1 MWSKSGQK
9 NKQLKNPTRFNDF
22 SIDYP
27 EGRSP
32 RIRFRDPKSGKF
44 LNNIRISV
52 YELNKLLSSPLN
64 RIETESDCE
73 LIASLGVREGIRE
86 KLCSKERKKGK
97 KIEAIRLRDFVLQYW
112 DYENSPYLKKE
123 RELQGREK
131 SPNYCKKHIG
141 SYNTHCDSIL
151 GDIRIDEFTP
161 RLMEDIQLSMKESG
175 KANKTI
181 QQATDTIRIPL
192 KEAYREGLIKDNVAD
207 RISFKGSSNPR
218 ERGILTDDESKRL
231 IEHLRD
237 TTRPLTW
244 DRWRYL
250 AFSIGYYT
258 AMREGEILALKAE
271 DLDTANNIINVNHSY
286 QSDEKRLKC
295 PKNGEKRYTMPIPPE
310 LMKELAEHSKLNEG
324 GFIFS
329 GQHDRTKP
337 INGKSITKTLYTAL
351 KAIGITDE
359 ERRKRNLVFHS
370 ITRHYV
376 ATKLIDEGV
385 SIETVQKALGHKTIA
400 MTKHY
405 SNHET
410 EEGKKKF
417 IEATKGKIQ
426 YI

>member
-1 MWSKSGQK
+1 MWSKSGQ
-9 NKQLKNPTRFNDF
+9 NKTLKNPAKFKDF

-32 RIRFRDPKSGKF
+32 RVRFRDPKSGKI
-44 LNNIRISV
+44 LNNIKISIF
-52 YELNKLLSSPLN
+52 ELNKLLSSPLN

-73 LIASLGVREGIRE
+73 LIASLGIREGIRE
-86 KLCSKERKKGK
+86 KLCSKERKKGE
-97 KIEAIRLRDFVLQYW
+97 KIESIRLKDFVLQYW

-123 RELQGREK
+123 RELRGKEK
-131 SPNYCKKHIG
+131 SPDYCKKHIG
-141 SYNTHCDSIL
+141 SYITHCDSIL

-192 KEAYREGLIKDNVAD
+192 KEAYREGIIKDNVAD
-207 RISFKGSSNPR
+207 RISFKCSSNPK
-218 ERGILTDDESKRL
+218 ERGILTEDESKRL
-231 IEHLRD
+231 LKHLRD
-237 TTRPLTW
+237 TTLPLTW

-258 AMREGEILALKAE
+258 GMREGEILALKAE
-271 DLDTANNIINVNHSY
+271 DLDTTNNIINVNHSY
-286 QSDEKRLKC
+286 QFDEKRLKC
-295 PKNGEKRYTMPIPPE
+295 PKNGDKRYTMPIPPE
-310 LMKELAEHSKLNEG
+310 LMKELVEHASLNEG
-324 GFIFS
+324 GFIFF
-329 GQHDRTKP
+329 GQHDRNKP
-337 INGKSITKTLYTAL
+337 INGKSVTKTLYTAL

-359 ERRKRNLVFHS
+359 ERRKRNIVFHS
-370 ITRHYV
+370 IRHYV
-376 ATKLIDEGV
+376 ATKLIDEGLSLENV
-385 SIETVQKALGHKTIA
+385 EKALGHKTIA